1 MGGTRLRPV
10 RPRKVKDTKAK
21 GINVEWTDEGIVLS
35 VRPHGE
41 SAAVVTLMTEAHGRH
56 AGLMRGGASARH
68 KGMLQPGN
76 AVRAVWRARLAEQ
89 LGSYSLEL
97 GESHAADLFDDPLK
111 LSGLSAACAVADR
124 ALPEREPHPAV
135 HAGLEALIQAMRNEA
150 LGDLWIAVYVR
161 WELGL
166 LSALPVTL
174 LMVLAFLA
182 PLVVVAIFSIMPPKV
197 FSLANTPDFS
207 AYAVFFKQGY
217 YKSLLWSLG
226 MALASTV
233 ILLVV
238 CWPLAYAMAKIFKR
252 FTLVLTIAIVMSLF
266 VSENIR
272 LFGWVLTL
280 MKGGLIEGH
289 FRALTGIGF
298 DSPLYGVPIIVF
310 GLVYVYLPFMLF
322 PLAQGISMVPDDT
335 RQAAYDLGATRWQ
348 VLWQIEIPL
357 AAPGIVVGSLLSF
370 VLAAGA
376 LAESKILGGQAVI
389 AIADDI
395 ETAFTFGQ
403 NWPLGSALSMILI
416 VIIGTLALFG
426 VSKVDLDAIMGR
438 KR

>member
-1 MGGTRLRPV
+1 M
-10 RPRKVKDTKAK
+10 KAL
-21 GINVEWTDEGIVLS
+21 DQ
-35 VRPHGE
+35 R
-41 SAAVVTLMTEAHGRH
+41 
-56 AGLMRGGASARH
+56 
-68 KGMLQPGN
+68 
-76 AVRAVWRARLAEQ
+76 
-89 LGSYSLEL
+89 
-97 GESHAADLFDDPLK
+97 
-111 LSGLSAACAVADR
+111 
-124 ALPEREPHPAV
+124 
-135 HAGLEALIQAMRNEA
+135 
-150 LGDLWIAVYVR
+150 
-161 WELGL
+161 LGL
-166 LSALPVTL
+166 LSALPL
-174 LMVLAFLA
+174 AAVLAISFLA
-182 PLVVVAIFSIMPPKV
+182 PLLVVALFSVMPQKV
-197 FSLANTPDFS
+197 FSLANMPDFS
-207 AYAVFFKQGY
+207 SYAVVLEQGY
-217 YKSLLWSLG
+217 YRSLLWSLG

-233 ILLVV
+233 ILVVV
-238 CWPLAYAMAKIFKR
+238 CWPLAYAMAKVFKG
-252 FTLVLTIAIVMSLF
+252 FTLVLTIAVVMSLF

-289 FRALTGIGF
+289 FRAWTGIGF

-322 PLAQGISMVPDDT
+322 PLAQGIAMVPDET
-335 RQAAYDLGATRWQ
+335 RQAAYDLGATRAQ
-348 VLWQIEIPL
+348 VLWQIEVPL

-416 VIIGTLALFG
+416 MLIGGLALFG
-426 VSKVDLDAIMGR
+426 VSRVDLDAIMGR

>member
-1 MGGTRLRPV
+1 MKTLD
-10 RPRKVKDTKAK
+10 RKL
-21 GINVEWTDEGIVLS
+21 GVLS
-35 VRPHGE
+35 SLPL
-41 SAAVVTLMTEAHGRH
+41 AVV
-56 AGLMRGGASARH
+56 
-68 KGMLQPGN
+68 
-76 AVRAVWRARLAEQ
+76 
-89 LGSYSLEL
+89 
-97 GESHAADLFDDPLK
+97 
-111 LSGLSAACAVADR
+111 
-124 ALPEREPHPAV
+124 
-135 HAGLEALIQAMRNEA
+135 
-150 LGDLWIAVYVR
+150 
-161 WELGL
+161 L
-166 LSALPVTL
+166 LV
-174 LMVLAFLA
+174 AFLA
-182 PLVVVAIFSIMPPKV
+182 PLVVVAIFSVMPQKV
-197 FSLANTPDFS
+197 FSLANVPDFS
-207 AYAVFFKQGY
+207 SYAVFFEQGY

-226 MALASTV
+226 MALASTL

-238 CWPLAYAMAKIFKR
+238 CWPLSFAMAKIFGR
-252 FTLVLTIAIVMSLF
+252 FSLVLTIAVVMSLF

-280 MKGGLIEGH
+280 MKGGLIEGYL
-289 FRALTGIGF
+289 RAWTGVGF
-298 DSPLYGVPIIVF
+298 DTPLYSVPIIVF

-322 PLAQGISMVPDDT
+322 PLAQGIAMVPDDT

-348 VLWQIEIPL
+348 VLWLIEVPL

-416 VIIGTLALFG
+416 VIIGGLALFG

>member
-1 MGGTRLRPV
+1 MTSLD
-10 RPRKVKDTKAK
+10 RK
-21 GINVEWTDEGIVLS
+21 
-35 VRPHGE
+35 
-41 SAAVVTLMTEAHGRH
+41 
-56 AGLMRGGASARH
+56 
-68 KGMLQPGN
+68 
-76 AVRAVWRARLAEQ
+76 
-89 LGSYSLEL
+89 
-97 GESHAADLFDDPLK
+97 
-111 LSGLSAACAVADR
+111 
-124 ALPEREPHPAV
+124 
-135 HAGLEALIQAMRNEA
+135 
-150 LGDLWIAVYVR
+150 
-161 WELGL
+161 LGL
-166 LSALPVTL
+166 LSALPVTA
-174 LMVLAFLA
+174 LMALAFLA
-182 PLVVVAIFSIMPPKV
+182 PLVVVALFSIMPAKV
-197 FSLANTPDFS
+197 FSLANAPDFS
-207 AYAVFFKQGY
+207 AYAVFITQGY

-233 ILLVV
+233 ILLII
-238 CWPLAYAMAKIFKR
+238 CWPIAYAMAKIFKR
-252 FTLVLTIAIVMSLF
+252 FTLILTIAVVMTLF

-280 MKGGLIEGH
+280 MKGGLIEGY
-289 FRALTGIGF
+289 FRALTGVGF
-298 DSPLYGVPIIVF
+298 ESPLYGVPIIVF

-335 RQAAYDLGATRWQ
+335 RQAAYDLGASRWQ

-416 VIIGTLALFG
+416 VIIGTLTLFG

>member
-1 MGGTRLRPV
+1 M
-10 RPRKVKDTKAK
+10 K
-21 GINVEWTDEGIVLS
+21 
-35 VRPHGE
+35 
-41 SAAVVTLMTEAHGRH
+41 
-56 AGLMRGGASARH
+56 
-68 KGMLQPGN
+68 
-76 AVRAVWRARLAEQ
+76 
-89 LGSYSLEL
+89 SLERKL
-97 GESHAADLFDDPLK
+97 GIS
-111 LSGLSAACAVADR
+111 SAMPMTA
-124 ALPEREPHPAV
+124 
-135 HAGLEALIQAMRNEA
+135 
-150 LGDLWIAVYVR
+150 
-161 WELGL
+161 
-166 LSALPVTL
+166 

-182 PLVVVAIFSIMPPKV
+182 PLLVVAIFSVMPQKV
-197 FSLANTPDFS
+197 FTLARTPDFS
-207 AYAVFFKQGY
+207 GYAVFFSQGY

-226 MALASTV
+226 MALASTL
-233 ILLVV
+233 ILLVI
-238 CWPLAYAMAKIFKR
+238 CWPIAYAMAKIFRR
-252 FTLVLTIAIVMSLF
+252 FAIVLTIAIVMSLF

-289 FRALTGIGF
+289 LRAWTGIGF
-298 DSPLYGVPIIVF
+298 ESPLYGVPIIVF

-322 PLAQGISMVPDDT
+322 PLAQGIAMVPDDT

-370 VLAAGA
+370 VLATGA